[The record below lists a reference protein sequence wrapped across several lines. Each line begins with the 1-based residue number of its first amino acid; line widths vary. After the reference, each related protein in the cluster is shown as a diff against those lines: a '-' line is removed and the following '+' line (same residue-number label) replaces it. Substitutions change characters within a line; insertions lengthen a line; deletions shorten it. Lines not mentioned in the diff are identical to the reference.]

1 MRYTLHRFTNI
12 TIRRWAHSPRRTKK
26 TERTIQKMKNMAIIV
41 KSKKEM
47 EEIKKVVVLNG
58 YDLTHAEYP
67 AIATL
72 QHSYNGILLMGLH
85 PEQERTFLEKAG
97 YLILSIEH
105 NDKKN
110 GKKEK

>member
-1 MRYTLHRFTNI
+1 MRCIQHRFTNI
-12 TIRRWAHSPRRTKK
+12 TIRRWAHSPPRTKK
-26 TERTIQKMKNMAIIV
+26 DRKEIQKMKNMAIIV

-47 EEIKKVVVLNG
+47 EEVKKVVVTNG

-85 PEQERTFLEKAG
+85 PEGNRTFLEKAG
-97 YLILSIEH
+97 YLILSIDHRE
-105 NDKKN
+105 
-110 GKKEK
+110 KKEK